1 MYNVTAGRDSQYTGV
16 WAGGAKIAALGLKIS
31 KWVTMHGLSFNI
43 DPDMRYFKNII
54 PCGIRDRPVT
64 SLSTYRSDVNITDIA
79 KELLERFANVFKVSY
94 QQRPNSALADFSQ
107 LSAVTRGI

>member
-1 MYNVTAGRDSQYTGV
+1 MYNVTAGRDTQYTGV
-16 WAGGAKIAALGLKIS
+16 WTNGAKIAALGLKIS

-64 SLSTYRSDVNITDIA
+64 SLSAYRSEVNITRIA
-79 KELLERFANVFKVSY
+79 NELLERFADIFKVSY
-94 QQRPNSALADFSQ
+94 ERRLRSE
-107 LSAVTRGI
+107 LSNISEGLVHSRCG

>member
-1 MYNVTAGRDSQYTGV
+1 MYNVTAVRDSQYTGV
-16 WAGGAKIAALGLKIS
+16 WTGGAKIAALGLKIS

-64 SLSTYRSDVNITDIA
+64 SLSSYRSDVNITNIA
-79 KELLERFANVFKVSY
+79 NELLERFADIFKVSY
-94 QQRPNSALADFSQ
+94 RQRQKSELIDF
-107 LSAVTRGI
+107 LHPLAVTRGI